1 MFTAIYASSR
11 LIYSLS
17 RDGLLPTSLRQ
28 LDKKSHTP
36 KIALWA
42 VAVLIAVMGGF
53 VSLDSLTNLVNI
65 GTLLAFT
72 MVSFGIIPL
81 RKREDI
87 LNDGGFKVPLYPVL
101 PLLSGFAC
109 LFMMSF
115 LSKETW
121 IGAGI
126 WFAIGMVLY
135 FGYGYRHS
143 NINDSVIQQA

>member
-1 MFTAIYASSR
+1 MPIGIIGTLLTAT
-11 LIYSLS
+11 
-17 RDGLLPTSLRQ
+17 LLYMSVSFFDWHGH
-28 LDKKSHTP
+28 LDVANSVAF
-36 KIALWA
+36 ALQS
-42 VAVLIAVMGGF
+42 VCQ
-53 VSLDSLTNLVNI
+53 VNI
-65 GTLLAFT
+65 GTFLAFT

-81 RKREDI
+81 RKRDDI
-87 LNDGGFKVPLYPVL
+87 LNEGGFKVPLYPVL

-143 NINDSVIQQA
+143 NINDSVIPQA